1 MKRTALRRITAAT
14 MVVGLGIGLA
24 GCGGGDGGNG
34 ASGTIG
40 TADNPVEIAV
50 WGWEPT
56 LKQATATFEKENPN
70 IKVKVTNVGSA
81 VQTITSLQNAI
92 NAGSGAP
99 DVAQFEYHALP
110 QFALAG
116 SLSDLSDK
124 GAKDYA
130 DFYTPGT
137 WSQVNINGG
146 IYGLPMDSG
155 PTALF
160 YNKEVFDAAGVTE
173 PPKTWDEYY
182 EAAKKIKALGG
193 GHYITADTGSEGSYT
208 MLASLIWAA
217 GGRPYEIKD
226 AENVSITL
234 TSDPAVKK
242 VADFWQKM
250 IDEGLI
256 NTQINSWSDEW
267 NRGLGDGTIASLN
280 YGAWMSAN
288 LLASASQASGKFRV
302 ATIPQWDA
310 SAKPSNGEAGGSTLA
325 ILASSKKQEAAWKYI
340 DFVNHERDGINARV
354 DNGAFPADHETLKS
368 DDFLKGSAKLTDY
381 FGGQEYNK
389 VLAQASDEVSEG
401 FSYMPFSAH
410 AMSIY
415 GDSLGPA
422 YRGQKTLSQALADFQ
437 KALTD
442 YGRDQGFTVTN

>member
-1 MKRTALRRITAAT
+1 MKHVTGTKVTAAALAVL
-14 MVVGLGIGLA
+14 MGVGLA
-24 GCGGGDGGNG
+24 ACGSSSGANG
-34 ASGTIG
+34 PEG
-40 TADNPVEIAV
+40 TADDPVEINV
-50 WGWEPT
+50 WAWEPT
-56 LKQATATFEKENPN
+56 LKQATAAFEKANPG
-70 IKVKVTNVGSA
+70 IKVKLTNVGSA
-81 VQTITSLQNAI
+81 VQTITSLTNAI

-116 SLSDLSDK
+116 SLADMSDM
-124 GAKDYA
+124 GAKDY
-130 DFYTPGT
+130 DGFYTPGT
-137 WSQVNINGG
+137 WAQVNSNGG

-208 MLASLIWAA
+208 ILASLIWAA

-234 TSDPAVKK
+234 ASDPAVKK

-250 IDEGLI
+250 IDEDLI
-256 NTQINSWSDEW
+256 NTKVNSWSDDW

-288 LLASASQASGKFRV
+288 LLTSASQASGKFRV
-302 ATIPQWDA
+302 ATIPQWDE
-310 SAKPSNGEAGGSTLA
+310 SKPSNGEAGGSTLA
-325 ILASSKKQEAAWKYI
+325 IMASSEKQKAAWKYI
-340 DFVNHERDGINARV
+340 DFVNHEREGIDARV
-354 DNGAFPADHETLKS
+354 DNGSFPSDLETLKS
-368 DDFLKGSAKLTDY
+368 EKFLNGSDQLTEY

-389 VLAQASDEVSEG
+389 VLAQAASEVSEG

-415 GDSLGPA
+415 GDNLGPA
-422 YRGQKTLSQALADFQ
+422 YRKEVTLSQALANFQ
-437 KALTD
+437 KALTE
-442 YGRDQGFTVTN
+442 YGESQGFTVTN

>member
-1 MKRTALRRITAAT
+1 MRFRHTARTMIALAAGAA
-14 MVVGLGIGLA
+14 MLVGSAACGSKNEGSA
-24 GCGGGDGGNG
+24 G
-34 ASGTIG
+34 SLG
-40 TADNPVEIAV
+40 TADEPVELSV

-56 LKQATATFEKENPN
+56 LKQATAAFEKKYPN
-70 IKVKVTNVGSA
+70 IKVKLTNVGTA
-81 VQTITSLQNAI
+81 VETITSLNNAI
-92 NAGSGAP
+92 SAGSGAP

-110 QFALAG
+110 QFALGG
-116 SLSDLSDK
+116 SLADLKDM

-155 PTALF
+155 PMALF
-160 YNKEVFDAAGVTE
+160 YNKAVFDKAGVTE
-173 PPKTWDEYY
+173 APKTWDEYY
-182 EAAKKIKALGG
+182 EAAKKIKALGD

-208 MLASLIWAA
+208 MLAGLIWAA

-234 TSDPAVKK
+234 ASDPAVKT
-242 VADFWQKM
+242 VADFWQKL
-250 IDEGLI
+250 IDEDLI
-256 NTQINSWSDEW
+256 DTTINSWSDEW

-288 LLASASQASGKFRV
+288 LLTSAPAASGNFRV
-302 ATIPQWDA
+302 ATIPQWNPD
-310 SAKPSNGEAGGSTLA
+310 KPSNGESGGSTLA
-325 ILASSKKQEAAWKYI
+325 ILGSSKQQAAAWKYI
-340 DFVNHERDGINARV
+340 DFVNHERAGIDARV
-354 DNGAFPADHETLKS
+354 DNGAFPADLETLKS
-368 DDFLKGSAKLTDY
+368 DSFLKGSDALTEY
-381 FGGQEYNK
+381 FGGQAYNK
-389 VLAQASDEVSEG
+389 VLAQAASEVEAG

-415 GDSLGPA
+415 GDNLGPA
-422 YRGQKTLSQALADFQ
+422 YRKSVTLEQALANFQ

-442 YGRDQGFTVTN
+442 YGKGQGFTVTN